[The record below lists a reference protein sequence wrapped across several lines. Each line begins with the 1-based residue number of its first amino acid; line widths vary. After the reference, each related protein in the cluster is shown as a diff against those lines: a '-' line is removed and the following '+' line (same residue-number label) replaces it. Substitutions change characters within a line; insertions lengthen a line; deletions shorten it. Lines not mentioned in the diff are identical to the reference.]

1 MTDLSKVA
9 DLVLLLIDAS
19 YGFEMETFEF
29 LNQLQIHGFPKVI
42 GVMTHLDGFINKNK
56 MLQVDNKSTKQQCQL
71 LFFTLR
77 MQRKQLSTAFGLK
90 YTLVLRYAVHVKFSS
105 RITFVMFR

>member
-9 DLVLLLIDAS
+9 DIVLLLIDAS

-42 GVMTHLDGFINKNK
+42 GIMTHLDGFLHKNK
-56 MLQVDNKSTKQQCQL
+56 MLKVPACL
-71 LFFTLR
+71 LFCLYQSVDMFFKFSFVR
-77 MQRKQLSTAFGLK
+77 SCRIQRKL
-90 YTLVLRYAVHVKFSS
+90 
-105 RITFVMFR
+105 

>member
-1 MTDLSKVA
+1 MLISLVYASYLSYSSIREGKKKRFTFIECPQDIYSMTDLSKVA

-29 LNQLQIHGFPKVI
+29 LNQLQIHGFPKVM

-56 MLQVDNKSTKQQCQL
+56 MLQVRFS
-71 LFFTLR
+71 LF
-77 MQRKQLSTAFGLK
+77 
-90 YTLVLRYAVHVKFSS
+90 
-105 RITFVMFR
+105 I